1 MRFYGR
7 LFGAAA
13 RCYAAGC
20 LYLQFLVL
28 HRCQRSHQIK
38 CSVVNT
44 IVDWQRLCTLNYK
57 QVKKD
62 ELAVSKGTSAILKR
76 SALLPLARLG
86 PGQAPRERLTRG
98 GTRPKF
104 ISSHSCGC
112 AGGRRRT
119 QLRPKRRRA
128 VRGDGA
134 AAALR
139 GAEQGC
145 AGSRLRRAG
154 LPYTYLH
161 QRAPNCVGATRA

>member
-1 MRFYGR
+1 MR
-7 LFGAAA
+7 L
-13 RCYAAGC
+13 
-20 LYLQFLVL
+20 
-28 HRCQRSHQIK
+28 K
-38 CSVVNT
+38 
-44 IVDWQRLCTLNYK
+44 LNYK

-134 AAALR
+134 AAALH

-154 LPYTYLH
+154 LPYTS
-161 QRAPNCVGATRA
+161 TREPPTA